1 MIEKIKYEDLESY
14 YKELKASAD
23 VIKELVKDK
32 DMGRLEK
39 FADDVI
45 NYSAFIERSIKM
57 HKDAD
62 IALEDLIKNRTS

>member
-1 MIEKIKYEDLESY
+1 MIEKITYQDLESY
-14 YKELKASAD
+14 YKELKASAE

-32 DMGRLEK
+32 DMGRLDK

-45 NYSAFIERSIKM
+45 NYSSFLERSIKM

-62 IALEDLIKNRTS
+62 IALEDLVKNRTS

>member
-14 YKELKASAD
+14 YKELKASAE

-45 NYSAFIERSIKM
+45 NYSAFLERSIKM

-62 IALEDLIKNRTS
+62 VALEDLVKNRTS

>member
-1 MIEKIKYEDLESY
+1 MIEKITYQDLESY
-14 YKELKASAD
+14 SKELKASAD

-62 IALEDLIKNRTS
+62 IALEDLVKNRNS

>member
-1 MIEKIKYEDLESY
+1 MIEKITYQDLESY
-14 YKELKASAD
+14 SKELKASAD

-62 IALEDLIKNRTS
+62 IALEDLVKNRTS